1 MAFIFASELLTLLLF
16 AVLCIAI
23 ALVPFVMLIT
33 VLTCRSRKHMEEQ
46 IGKMNEAARHLISH
60 Q

>member
-16 AVLCIAI
+16 AVLCIAV
-23 ALVPFVMLIT
+23 AMVPFVMLMT
-33 VLTCRSRKHMEEQ
+33 VLTYRSRKRMEDK
-46 IGKMNEAARHLISH
+46 IYKMNEAARHLISH